1 MSRRAELLVSNPA
14 GLHARP
20 AGRLVEHARRFESD
34 IALESNG
41 RRGNA
46 KSLVSVLKLGISKD
60 TTVWLDASGPDE
72 DAAITELSAL
82 IASLG
87 EEK

>member
-1 MSRRAELLVSNPA
+1 VSRRAELVVSNPA

-20 AGRLVEHARRFESD
+20 AGKF
-34 IALESNG
+34 G

-60 TTVWLDASGPDE
+60 TRISLVASGPDE
-72 DAAITELSAL
+72 EAAIAELSAL
-82 IASLG
+82 IASLPVKG
-87 EEK
+87 